1 MIQNRRKY
9 HNVPDNRTTPAGIH
23 IRFDSIK
30 EARRYDDLML
40 LLRAKKIKN
49 LRLQPEF
56 TLQEAFKTPEGET
69 VRAIRYKA
77 DFEYDKHLGDGYWQH
92 VIEDVKS
99 RGTKTQQYLL
109 KRKIMQEKGITI
121 TEV

>member
-1 MIQNRRKY
+1 MNYNRRKY
-9 HNVPDNRTTPAGIH
+9 HNVPDNRTTPAGNH

-77 DFEYDKHLGDGYWQH
+77 DFEYDKYLGDGYWEH
-92 VIEDVKS
+92 IIEDVK
-99 RGTKTQQYLL
+99 GMKTPQYLM
-109 KRKIMQEKGITI
+109 KRKMMQEKGLEV

>member
-1 MIQNRRKY
+1 MTYNRRKY
-9 HNVPDNRTTPAGIH
+9 NNVPDNRTTPTGNH

-40 LLRAKKIKN
+40 LLRAGKIRN
-49 LRLQPEF
+49 LRLQPEY
-56 TLQEAFKTPEGET
+56 TLQEAFKTPEGEA

-77 DFEYDKHLGDGYWQH
+77 DFEYDKHLGDGFWQH
-92 VIEDVKS
+92 VIEDVK
-99 RGTKTQQYLL
+99 GMKTAQYLM
-109 KRKIMQEKGITI
+109 KRKMMMEKGLEV